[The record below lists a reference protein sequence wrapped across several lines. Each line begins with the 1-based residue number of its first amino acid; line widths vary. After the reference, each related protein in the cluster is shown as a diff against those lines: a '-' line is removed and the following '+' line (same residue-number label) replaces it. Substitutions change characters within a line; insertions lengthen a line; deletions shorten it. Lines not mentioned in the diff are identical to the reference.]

1 MAFLHDLVK
10 DCIQFE
16 QAFCTAKCPFNLDVR
31 DFIGKIQQGRFNVA
45 YKTYQYTVG
54 FPGIV
59 SALCHQP
66 CREVCPMA
74 DNGGAISVRKLEAA
88 SISYARTR
96 EPDQYNMPTKPQR
109 IAIVGGGISGLA
121 CALRLSTKKYNV
133 TLFEKSD
140 RIGGHLHGLMDSE
153 TLLEDIALQFKNED
167 YNLQLNTEIQDIATL
182 PFDAVYVATGKDGN
196 RFGLSLTDEGP
207 YSTDR
212 NGVFMGGSLTGANT
226 MEAIAQGLNV
236 SSAIEGYL
244 KTGQMNHT
252 EPLLHQ
258 TQLTY
263 DAIRM
268 IPAPAV
274 APANGV
280 SFTREEALAEAKRCL
295 RCTCDAC
302 VYYSPLMNHFQ
313 KFPRKITEDVEI
325 SINPS
330 SLDGEA
336 TVATRLI
343 AMCNH
348 CGLCKEV
355 CPKDIDVGEFLLQSH
370 HTMREK
376 GKMPWAFHE
385 FYLRDMEFANSSA
398 GLTRMPNGHDTCGYL
413 FFPGC
418 QIGASDP
425 RMVMESYR
433 FLLKTHPDTALML
446 GCCGA
451 PADWAGNEPIHSEVI
466 DRIRS
471 DWKRLGEPTAILAC
485 TMCKQ
490 MFQRYLPEIKTEF
503 IYTLLEQDGYTPKG
517 NSNVAA
523 SIFDPCAAR
532 HEEQLQ
538 THVRSI
544 AQRAGYSLE
553 PLPMERRLAECCSY
567 GGQIGVAHPP
577 YTRQIVE
584 RRIGQSENP
593 YIAYCTNCRDI
604 FAKAGKE
611 TVHILDIV
619 FGLERRP
626 QPTVSERQHNRLI
639 LKKQVLKE
647 FWNEDMDM
655 EKEKIKLSVSP
666 GLKEKLDRD
675 LILETDLMTVISHCE
690 STGSK
695 LFDPEKG
702 TFTGHLQVGNMTFWV
717 EYRATGNNEFELVN
731 SYSHRMKIED

>member
-96 EPDQYNMPTKPQR
+96 EPDQYNMPPKPQR

-140 RIGGHLHGLMDSE
+140 RIGGHLHDLMDSE
-153 TLLEDIALQFKNED
+153 VLLEDIALQFKNEA
-167 YNLQLNTEIQDIATL
+167 YNLQLNTEIQDITTL
-182 PFDAVYVATGKDGN
+182 QFDAVYVATGKDGN

-207 YSTDR
+207 YSTNR

-274 APANGV
+274 EPANGV
-280 SFTREEALAEAKRCL
+280 SFTREEALAEARRCL

-385 FYLRDMEFANSSA
+385 FYLRDMEFSNNSA
-398 GLTRMPNGHDTCGYL
+398 GLSRAPKGHDTCRYL

-418 QIGASDP
+418 QMGASDP

-433 FLLKTHPDTALML
+433 FLLKTYPDTALML

-451 PADWAGNEPIHSEVI
+451 PADWAGNEPIHSGVI

-503 IYTLLEQDGYTPKG
+503 IYTLLEQEDYAPKG
-517 NSNVAA
+517 HGSVAA

-538 THVRSI
+538 IHVRSI

-577 YTRQIVE
+577 YTKQIVE

-619 FGLERRP
+619 FGLEKRP
-626 QPTVSERQHNRLI
+626 QPTISERQYNRLI
-639 LKKQVLKE
+639 LKKQALKE

-675 LILETDLMTVISHCE
+675 LILETDLMTVINHCE

-717 EYRATGNNEFELVN
+717 EYRVKGDNEFELVN
-731 SYSHRMKIED
+731 CYSHRMKIED